1 MNDLFLSIEKGHLPV
16 LKIEEVVIPY
26 CSKGGCPVKQF
37 GSVDAYRCE
46 KTLFRSGLRQ
56 IKPPFEAGNKKIKG

>member
-26 CSKGGCPVKQF
+26 CSKGGCPGKQS
-37 GSVDAYRCE
+37 GSVDAYRYE
-46 KTLFRSGLRQ
+46 KLSFVQ
-56 IKPPFEAGNKKIKG
+56 VCVK